1 MVKGNAQEEDAL
13 ALDGERTY
21 GKNTQTDPNV
31 SKKPKTSDSPKVSEE
46 PQPEPEPSEMP
57 KQEDKFP
64 AHDTDAAMESQS
76 PQYSDAIAKKL

>member
-31 SKKPKTSDSPKVSEE
+31 SKK
-46 PQPEPEPSEMP
+46 
-57 KQEDKFP
+57 
-64 AHDTDAAMESQS
+64 A
-76 PQYSDAIAKKL
+76 